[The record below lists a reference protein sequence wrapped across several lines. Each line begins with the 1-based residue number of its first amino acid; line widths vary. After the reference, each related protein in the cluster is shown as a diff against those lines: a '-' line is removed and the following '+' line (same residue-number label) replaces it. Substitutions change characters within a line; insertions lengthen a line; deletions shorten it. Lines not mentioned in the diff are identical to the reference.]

1 MADLLTLG
9 TGSSGNCYVLTDDS
23 GNKLL
28 LDAGIKRSEIV
39 KGLSFSL
46 SGLKGC
52 VVTHS
57 HHDHD
62 LCAEELKLMGIDVW
76 QPYLDENKR
85 QIHKFDSFSTQSFP
99 VNHDDTDC
107 VGYYIKFSGKK
118 MLYLTDLS
126 YCPYSFAN
134 QDINILL
141 CECNYAQKYL
151 DMEQG
156 SYNHKVKGHMSLE
169 NLKQFIVHNQSVSL
183 TTIIICHMG
192 KATLDVDESIQE
204 IKQIAMPFT
213 DVYAAKKGRTIQ
225 L

>member
-1 MADLLTLG
+1 MAELLTLG
-9 TGSSGNCYVLTDDS
+9 TGSKGNCYVLTDDN
-23 GNKLL
+23 GNQLL

-39 KGLSFSL
+39 KGLSFTL

-52 VVTHS
+52 VITHS

-62 LCAEELKLMGIDVW
+62 LCAEGLKLMGIDVW

-85 QIHKFDSFSTQSFP
+85 QIHKFDGFSTQSFP

-107 VGYYIKFSGKK
+107 VGYYIKFGGKK

-156 SYNHKVKGHMSLE
+156 SYNHKVKGHFSLE
-169 NLKQFIVHNQSVSL
+169 NLKQFIEHNQSVSL

-192 KATLDVDESIQE
+192 KATLDVDESIRE
-204 IKQIAMPFT
+204 IKLIAMPFT
-213 DVYAAKKGRTIQ
+213 DVYAAEKGRTIQ

>member
-1 MADLLTLG
+1 MAELLTLG

-28 LDAGIKRSEIV
+28 LDAGIKRSEITA
-39 KGLSFSL
+39 GLNFSHKNL
-46 SGLKGC
+46 CGC
-52 VVTHS
+52 VVTH
-57 HHDHD
+57 DHGD
-62 LCAEELKLMGIDVW
+62 HVKAAEDLKLMGVDVW
-76 QPYLDENKR
+76 QPYRDENKR
-85 QIHKFDSFSTQSFP
+85 QIRKFGSFSVQSFP
-99 VNHDDTDC
+99 VNHDDADC

-156 SYNHKVKGHMSLE
+156 SYNHKVKGHFSLE
-169 NLKQFIVHNQSVSL
+169 NLKQFIEHNQSVSL

-192 KATLDVDESIQE
+192 KATLDVDESIRE

-213 DVYAAKKGRTIQ
+213 DVYAAQKGKTIQ